1 VCKIGCGLS
10 RNLHVNPMC
19 VAVLSHRVIGAGF
32 HATEMYLSGERSM
45 FLFCKYMAILITE
58 SESEMGKERDV

>member
-1 VCKIGCGLS
+1 
-10 RNLHVNPMC
+10 MC

-45 FLFCKYMAILITE
+45 FLFCKYVAILITE